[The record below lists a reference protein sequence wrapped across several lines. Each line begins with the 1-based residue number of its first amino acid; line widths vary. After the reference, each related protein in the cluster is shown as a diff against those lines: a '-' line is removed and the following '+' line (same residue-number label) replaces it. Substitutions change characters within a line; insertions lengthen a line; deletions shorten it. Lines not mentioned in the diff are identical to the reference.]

1 MPKNIGAV
9 EHRKA
14 PSFYFSYEALL
25 FSSVLFLDIKKVVAS
40 DHYVYLLSA
49 TRCREMISVW
59 LTFPSQK
66 KTDLQ
71 TFAVKRDKL
80 INTKI
85 TPSFQGAGD
94 VPFPSEKQRSSANH
108 WFYSSL

>member
-66 KTDLQ
+66 KR
-71 TFAVKRDKL
+71 TFKRSPLKET
-80 INTKI
+80 N
-85 TPSFQGAGD
+85 
-94 VPFPSEKQRSSANH
+94 
-108 WFYSSL
+108 